1 MRRFESSRGHELVSP
16 AATFIAPMREPSFER
31 ETWLASAT
39 RAAVEAVA
47 WVGGSWAAAVLLGW
61 WTIPIAVALVVGL
74 PILVRRLVPFSVD
87 PPVTISTPGL
97 VRVSLMIDVAIIA
110 VVSMWYLLGRT
121 IGVLTIA
128 LVFAAQI
135 AGWRR
140 TIWWLT
146 GAPPG

>member
-1 MRRFESSRGHELVSP
+1 
-16 AATFIAPMREPSFER
+16 MREPSFER
-31 ETWLASAT
+31 ETPLSSAT

-47 WVGGSWAAAVLLGW
+47 WVGASWAAAVLLGW
-61 WTIPIAVALVVGL
+61 WAIPIAIALVVGL
-74 PILVRRLVPFSVD
+74 PILVRRLAPFSVD

-97 VRVSLMIDVAIIA
+97 VRVSLMIDVSIIA
-110 VVSMWYLLGRT
+110 VASMWYLLGRT
-121 IGVLTIA
+121 FGVLTIA

-146 GAPPG
+146 GAPPA